1 MLGITSET
9 RVFLKTGFIDGR
21 LGIEGLRG
29 LVTNAI
35 RENARGG
42 HLFVFCNRRANRVKL
57 LWHHEGGFYI
67 AAKRMDRGTIDWPRN
82 DAGAAR
88 MSTSQLQTLLKG
100 VEFRPQ
106 PSSGAPRYRR

>member
-1 MLGITSET
+1 MLGIKNET
-9 RVFLKTGFIDGR
+9 RVFLKAGFIDGR

-29 LVTNAI
+29 LVTSAI
-35 RENARGG
+35 HENARGW

-82 DAGAAR
+82 DTGAAR
-88 MSTSQLQTLLKG
+88 MSTTQLQTLLKG

-106 PSSGAPRYRR
+106 SNSGAPRYRR

>member
-29 LVTNAI
+29 LVTSAI
-35 RENARGG
+35 HENARGG
-42 HLFVFCNRRANRVKL
+42 HMFVFCNRRANRVKL

-82 DAGAAR
+82 DTGAAR
-88 MSTSQLQTLLKG
+88 MSATQLQTLLKG
-100 VEFRPQ
+100 VEFRP
-106 PSSGAPRYRR
+106 PPNNGGPRYRR